1 MSSYHSIP
9 YHFIILY
16 HTTPYHI
23 LSSYYTIQYEIM
35 YTTIPYC
42 RAILCHII
50 PFQQD
55 TSYHTTPLRNITSDR
70 TVPRAHLEITEEML
84 FIEFRR
90 LNVSQLSWQIDS
102 IFNPPVMKRIGGG
115 IPWFYDSFAT
125 SSGQN
130 WRQRWRYCIKR
141 LPRGVIRVTSHKFVR
156 NFLTG
161 VNGNLCSK
169 WKSVR

>member
-1 MSSYHSIP
+1 MSHHTISAGHIIP
-9 YHFIILY
+9 YHTIAY
-16 HTTPYHI
+16 NTAYYEPYHI
-23 LSSYYTIQYEIM
+23 ASLSWH
-35 YTTIPYC
+35 
-42 RAILCHII
+42 HII
-50 PFQQD
+50 IKHH
-55 TSYHTTPLRNITSDR
+55 HTTPLRNITSDR

-130 WRQRWRYCIKR
+130 WRQRWRYCIKC